1 MNKIEIKNLIN
12 CSTPII
18 FEIGCADGG
27 DTQDFVNV
35 FSGTDFKM
43 YCFEPEP
50 TNIEIFKNRK
60 FGKNVSLFEGA
71 VGDYN
76 GKIIF
81 NRSRDHID
89 NNCLRYSGSIKKPKE
104 HLNEWTTILFDEE
117 VEISITS
124 LDAFCKL
131 QNIEHID
138 FIWADVQGAEDKLI
152 VGAKNVLKHT
162 RYLYTEYSNK
172 EYYDGQMGLTNI
184 MNLLGNDWEILKDFG
199 TDVLLRNKNL

>member
-1 MNKIEIKNLIN
+1 MNKYEIKNLIN
-12 CSTPII
+12 RPNPII

-27 DTQDFVNV
+27 DTEDFVKT
-35 FSGTDFKM
+35 FFDTDFHL

-50 TNIEIFKNRK
+50 TNVEIFKNRK
-60 FGKNVSLFEGA
+60 FDENVFLFEGA
-71 VGDYN
+71 VGDYEGTTN
-76 GKIIF
+76 F

-89 NNCLRYSGSIKKPKE
+89 LNCLRYSGSIKKPKE
-104 HLNEWTTILFDEE
+104 HLNEWTTIIFDEE
-117 VEISITS
+117 IEILITS
-124 LDAFCKL
+124 LDGFCEK

-152 VGAKNVLKHT
+152 IGANGILKNT

-172 EYYDGQMGLTNI
+172 EYYTGQIGLTNI